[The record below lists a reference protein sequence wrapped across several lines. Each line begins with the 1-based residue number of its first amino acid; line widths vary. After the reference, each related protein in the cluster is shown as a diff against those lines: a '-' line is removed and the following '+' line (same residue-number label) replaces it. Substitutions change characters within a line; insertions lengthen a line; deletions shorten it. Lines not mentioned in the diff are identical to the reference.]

1 MVQRPGQIIARVAGG
16 EVERVRGIEKER
28 TGETAKHLLQVTA
41 EVLSKTGATRR
52 VDRRWVDLHLT
63 TAPRKREG
71 RD

>member
-1 MVQRPGQIIARVAGG
+1 MVRRPAQIIVRVTGG
-16 EVERVRGIEKER
+16 EVERVRGIEEER
-28 TGETAKHLLQVTA
+28 AGEIAKHLLQVTA

-63 TAPRKREG
+63 TAPRKPEG